1 MPHIIIEHSIDFSS
15 KEIIEL
21 ANQIQKTCFEIQ
33 GGNFD
38 YDQFKIRHISFNNY
52 GVGANG
58 INANF
63 IHISIKILQG
73 RTLEIKKQLSE
84 NCFKL
89 LQNFQQNS
97 GLNHKRCDLSLDIIE
112 MDRELY
118 QKQTIRPS
126 N

>member
-1 MPHIIIEHSIDFSS
+1 MPHIIIEHSIDFST
-15 KEIIEL
+15 KEILEL
-21 ANQIQKTCFEIQ
+21 AHKIQKSCFEIQ

-38 YDQFKIRHISFNNY
+38 FNQFKIRSLSFNNF
-52 GVGANG
+52 GVGKDG
-58 INANF
+58 SNANF

-73 RTLEIKKQLSE
+73 RAPEIKKQLSE
-84 NCFKL
+84 NSFKL

-118 QKQTIRPS
+118 QKQTIIAS
-126 N
+126 